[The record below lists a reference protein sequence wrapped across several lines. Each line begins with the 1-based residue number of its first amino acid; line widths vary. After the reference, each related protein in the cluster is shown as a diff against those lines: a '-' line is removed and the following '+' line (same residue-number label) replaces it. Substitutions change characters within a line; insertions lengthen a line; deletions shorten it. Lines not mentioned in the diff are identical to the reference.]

1 VLLHPPYATDVPTRK
16 SPQFPT
22 IRHTAAQDLLGSA
35 PGAAQILRAADFALL
50 LRDPTQA

>member
-22 IRHTAAQDLLGSA
+22 IRRTAAQDLLGSA
-35 PGAAQILRAADFALL
+35 PSAAQILRAAAFALL
-50 LRDPTQA
+50 L